1 MRRSK
6 KRKNGILHSTGQRR
20 RNYKR
25 RKKILFFDIILIL
38 TLIIIFNLFVK
49 KEDEI
54 PVVEKYSEEHQKQI
68 INEELE
74 KQNLTQEV
82 QNKDTIEIPVPEKQ
96 SGSMI
101 INKIT
106 MSEIEDGKTILSFLI
121 ENKGK
126 SDGGSSFPI
135 LLKGV
140 DGNVILKT
148 YIDVPV
154 IKAGQQTKTNIV
166 IDEKIKDVESTEL
179 TDEQ

>member
-1 MRRSK
+1 M
-6 KRKNGILHSTGQRR
+6 
-20 RNYKR
+20 
-25 RKKILFFDIILIL
+25 
-38 TLIIIFNLFVK
+38 
-49 KEDEI
+49 
-54 PVVEKYSEEHQKQI
+54 
-68 INEELE
+68 
-74 KQNLTQEV
+74 
-82 QNKDTIEIPVPEKQ
+82 PEKQ

-140 DGNVILKT
+140 NGNVILKT